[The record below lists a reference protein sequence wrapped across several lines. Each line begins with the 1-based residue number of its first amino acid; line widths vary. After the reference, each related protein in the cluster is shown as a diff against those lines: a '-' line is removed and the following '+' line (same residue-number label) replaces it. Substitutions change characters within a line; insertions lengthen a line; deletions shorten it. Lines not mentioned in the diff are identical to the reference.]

1 MLSSLSDLTSSD
13 SYNSGTDCYSDFSFD
28 EQGCF
33 YGCEPEYTK
42 EELDHWESAVTE
54 GSTGSS
60 SSEEDVDS
68 SRLENL
74 HWCQCKN
81 CVIGLTFTVDE
92 CLCCKECNIIMEKL
106 QRLNCITEHEDFEN
120 LILNESVLELAY
132 VSNRRYSNNY
142 VDIKKLNNK

>member
-1 MLSSLSDLTSSD
+1 MQKL
-13 SYNSGTDCYSDFSFD
+13 CY
-28 EQGCF
+28 
-33 YGCEPEYTK
+33 
-42 EELDHWESAVTE
+42 W
-54 GSTGSS
+54 
-60 SSEEDVDS
+60 VD
-68 SRLENL
+68 
-74 HWCQCKN
+74 
-81 CVIGLTFTVDE
+81 ITVDE